1 VKNVKL
7 YLTDIL
13 DSINKIDEYTSKIT
27 EDDFLK
33 NTQAQ
38 DSVIRRLEIIGEAIK
53 RIPSEFKEK
62 HKEVEWRKIAGM
74 RDILAHEYESVLM
87 NRIWKV
93 AKDNTPTLKTQI
105 ETILK
110 SL

>member
-1 VKNVKL
+1 MKNVKL

>member
-13 DSINKIDEYTSKIT
+13 DSINKIDEYTSQIT

-33 NTQAQ
+33 NSQAQ

-93 AKDNTPTLKTQI
+93 AKDNAPTLKTQI